1 MSPLEFSGALSSN
14 SLQRGVIF
22 AHLADLFSLTLLKRD
37 YHLDTWMLQVLG
49 KLFLVSLVVIIK
61 VAKCEWKTNE
71 NPPPSALNVCSVTFV
86 SLSPLCSPITLIS
99 MWPEHYE

>member
-1 MSPLEFSGALSSN
+1 MSPLGYSGTLSSN
-14 SLQRGVIF
+14 SLQHGVNL
-22 AHLADLFSLTLLKRD
+22 AHLADLFSLAVVKCD

-71 NPPPSALNVCSVTFV
+71 NPPPSALV
-86 SLSPLCSPITLIS
+86 
-99 MWPEHYE
+99 